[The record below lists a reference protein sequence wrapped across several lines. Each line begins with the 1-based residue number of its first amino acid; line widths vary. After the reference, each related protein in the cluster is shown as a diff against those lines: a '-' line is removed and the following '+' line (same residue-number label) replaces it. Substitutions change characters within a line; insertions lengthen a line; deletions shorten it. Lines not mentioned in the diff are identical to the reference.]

1 VAGRP
6 AILAALTSNHL
17 EGIVNAG
24 GRASNQG
31 LTAAQWMDAI
41 ASCDRALGE
50 PSHGPIQPASAA
62 GGGDTMRINSA

>member
-1 VAGRP
+1 
-6 AILAALTSNHL
+6 
-17 EGIVNAG
+17 VNVG